1 MPGIRI
7 PRAQR
12 EQQMLDAAE
21 FVFAQKDFRAAS
33 MDEIA
38 ERSGITKPLLY
49 QYFGSKE
56 ALYDACVERGRDA
69 LFTDIERAAEDAPP
83 EEALSIF
90 VAKHFDFLEA
100 NRGSWWLLYGEST
113 REATDAMRERNA
125 QLALRFLRRAAEA
138 AGRKCHDAAL
148 VICAH
153 ALIGAGEQI
162 GRWWVNDPGVSKQ
175 EAAARFEAMATA
187 AVAQVLLDGELIR

>member
-1 MPGIRI
+1 LAGVRV
-7 PRAQR
+7 PRAER

-21 FVFAQKDFRAAS
+21 FVFAEKGFRAAS

-38 ERSGITKPLLY
+38 EGSGITKPLLY

-69 LFTDIERAAEDAPP
+69 LFSDIERAADAAPA
-83 EEALSIF
+83 ELALRIF

-113 REATDAMRERNA
+113 RDATDAMRERNA
-125 QLALRFLRRAAEA
+125 QLALKFLRRAAQA
-138 AGRKCHDAAL
+138 AGRDCPEAAL
-148 VICAH
+148 VMCAH
-153 ALIGAGEQI
+153 ALIGAGEQV
-162 GRWWVNDPGVSKQ
+162 GRWWVNDPGVTKE
-175 EAAARFEAMATA
+175 EAAARFEAMTA
-187 AVAQVLLDGELIR
+187 ALVGQVLAQ

>member
-1 MPGIRI
+1 MAGIRI
-7 PRAQR
+7 PRAER

-69 LFTDIERAAEDAPP
+69 LFSDIEQAAEAVAPDQ
-83 EEALSIF
+83 ALRIF
-90 VAKHFDFLEA
+90 VAKHFEFLEA

-125 QLALRFLRRAAEA
+125 QLALKFLRRAAEA
-138 AGRKCHDAAL
+138 ADRRCSDAAL
-148 VICAH
+148 VMCAH
-153 ALIGAGEQI
+153 ALIGAGEQV
-162 GRWWVNDPGVSKQ
+162 GRWWLNDPSVTKD

-187 AVAQVLLDGELIR
+187 VVAQVLLDGELS

>member
-1 MPGIRI
+1 
-7 PRAQR
+7 
-12 EQQMLDAAE
+12 MLDAAE

-56 ALYDACVERGRDA
+56 ALYDACVERGRAA
-69 LFTDIERAAEDAPP
+69 LFTEIEQAAEAAPP
-83 EEALSIF
+83 AEALRVF

-113 REATDAMRERNA
+113 REATDAMRDHNA
-125 QLALRFLRRAAEA
+125 QLALRFLRRAADA
-138 AGRKCHDAAL
+138 AGQSPDATAL
-148 VICAH
+148 EICAH
-153 ALIGAGEQI
+153 ALIGAGEQV
-162 GRWWVNDPGVSKQ
+162 GRWWVSDSRVTK
-175 EAAARFEAMATA
+175 EDAAARFEAMTA
-187 AVAQVLLDGELIR
+187 GLVGQVLAG

>member
-1 MPGIRI
+1 LAGIRI
-7 PRAQR
+7 PRAER

-21 FVFAQKDFRAAS
+21 FVFAQKSFRAAS

-69 LFTDIERAAEDAPP
+69 LFSDIEQAAEGAPP
-83 EEALSIF
+83 ELALRIF

-125 QLALRFLRRAAEA
+125 QLALRFLRRAAES
-138 AGRKCHDAAL
+138 AGRRPDEAAL
-148 VICAH
+148 AICAH
-153 ALIGAGEQI
+153 ALIGAGEQV
-162 GRWWVNDPGVSKQ
+162 GRWWVSDPSVTKQ
-175 EAAARFEAMATA
+175 DAAARFEAMTTA
-187 AVAQVLLDGELIR
+187 LVVQVLAA